1 MKVAQNEN
9 NLDIIC
15 CSSAA
20 VENIE
25 REKYAKETC
34 LIYCDIIREERER
47 KNEKIK
53 LLKRNIGGFL
63 LKLEKDS

>member
-20 VENIE
+20 VKNIE

-34 LIYCDIIREERER
+34 LIYCDIIREEKEREDKVVEEEYR
-47 KNEKIK
+47 GISFKVG
-53 LLKRNIGGFL
+53 KRF
-63 LKLEKDS
+63 